1 MRILFAGSPEIA
13 VNALQALHERFEV
26 VAVLTNPDRKKGRG
40 KKVQPTAVAQ
50 RAIELG
56 LPVLSYDHLYGE
68 ARREV
73 ASYKPEVLVTFAYGR
88 IFGPRFLSLFPS
100 GAINVH
106 PSLLPTYR
114 GCAPIQAAIENGDSQ
129 TGITI
134 QRIALKTD
142 EGDILSQQIIELD
155 GTETTESLSR
165 RVSELC
171 VPQLLSVLDDLAED
185 RLSPVVQDH
194 SRASYCYMIEKSQA
208 PIDWKEPAFRVSSK
222 IRSFYPWPKA
232 STVFHDRQLS
242 ICYATLFDD
251 EVPGVGPASEHLPG
265 TVVAAVAPHGLIT
278 ACGNGYIGIKRLQLQ
293 SKKEMDYKSFVN
305 GNPDIIG
312 SVLGV

>member
-1 MRILFAGSPEIA
+1 MRILFAGSPDIA
-13 VNALQALHERFEV
+13 VPALQALHEVYEV
-26 VAVLTNPDRKKGRG
+26 VAVLTNPERKKGRG
-40 KKVQPTAVAQ
+40 KKLQPTAVAQ

-56 LPVLSYDHLYGE
+56 LPVLAYEHLYGD

-73 ASYKPEVLVTFAYGR
+73 ASYQPELLVTFAYGR
-88 IFGPRFLSLFPS
+88 IFGPKFLSLFPS
-100 GAINVH
+100 GAINIH

-114 GCAPIQAAIENGDSQ
+114 GCAPIQAAIAHGDPQ

-142 EGDILSQQIIELD
+142 EGDILSQQMIELD
-155 GTETTESLSR
+155 GTETTESLSQK
-165 RVSELC
+165 VSELC
-171 VPQLLSVLDDLAED
+171 VPQLLSVLDDMAGD
-185 RLSPVVQDH
+185 RLRPVPQDH
-194 SRASYCYMIEKSQA
+194 SRASYCYMIEKSEA
-208 PIDWKEPAFRVSSK
+208 PIDWQESSIRVSSK
-222 IRSFYPWPKA
+222 IRAFYPWPKA
-232 STVFHDRQLS
+232 STVFHGRQLS

-251 EVPGVGPASEHLPG
+251 EVPGVGLASEHVPG
-265 TVVAAVAPHGLIT
+265 TVVASVAPHGLIT
-278 ACGNGYIGIKRLQLQ
+278 ACGQGYIGIKRLQLQ